1 MKKLGVICLGL
12 IYSASLCNGQSVI
25 DENVKINSSDFLFPF
40 NGNRI
45 VSHAVLWFNKVP
57 NNGPIRLYYRVVLK
71 QLINELYMK
80 DAPQMLIKIGD
91 GTILTAKKERIQ
103 AGFSDYNECV
113 DVYFLLNEDLQK
125 KILKYG
131 IEKVRFAYVFSFRGV
146 TENQYFDAYT
156 KNSADEAPS
165 VQKLL
170 SEAKSSSFHKA
181 KEVAEVTEVSQKTDH
196 KKFSLIIPQEE
207 E

>member
-12 IYSASLCNGQSVI
+12 FYSGSLCIGQSVV
-25 DENVKINSSDFLFPF
+25 DENVKKNKADFLFPF

-45 VSHAVLWFNKVP
+45 VSDAVLWFNKIP
-57 NNGPIRLYYRVVLK
+57 DNGAIRLYYRVVLK
-71 QLINELYMK
+71 QLIKELYMK

-91 GTILTAKKERIQ
+91 GTILTARKERIR
-103 AGFSDYNECV
+103 AGSTDYNECV
-113 DVYFLLNEDLQK
+113 DAYFLLNEDLQK

-131 IEKVRFAYVFSFRGV
+131 IEKVRFEYVFSFRGV

-156 KNSADEAPS
+156 KNNAGEASS

-170 SEAKSSSFHKA
+170 SEAKSSSLKV
-181 KEVAEVTEVSQKTDH
+181 KEVAEVTEVSQKTSH
-196 KKFSLIIPQEE
+196 KKSGLIISQEE